1 MVKRFD
7 VVVIGAGSAG
17 TGVAS
22 TLNAA
27 GLSVGQVERWRV
39 GGTCLNAGCDPTK
52 TMLETAHVLRR
63 ARTADRLGLVIPLA
77 APDWTAIRSRVRWVI
92 DTIRGGDGDA
102 NVRAEGIALFKAA
115 ARFVDPHTVELG
127 DGGERITADRFV
139 IATGSQEVRP
149 DITGLAEADVKTNV
163 EIVDIGALPRRL
175 AIIGGGTIA
184 TEFAQMFA
192 RLGVQVT
199 VVGSADRIMP
209 KEEPAL
215 ADQLA
220 AVLVADGA
228 TIRTGIKVTRIER
241 RGSEHVLFGA
251 TRSEPETEREVA
263 IADMILLAAG
273 RKPVVDLGLD
283 AAGVTFDEKSGVEV
297 DEYLRTSAPHIWALG
312 DCASALKFTHLADCQ
327 AEQLAANILAGIR
340 GDGSLKKIDDDVVP
354 WTTFTEPE
362 LARVGMTERQAREA
376 GHDVVV
382 AESPVSDEPR
392 AIETDQRAG
401 SVKLVV
407 DRETG
412 RILGGHILS
421 ARGGEMLAEIV
432 LAMRHDLP
440 VAAIAE
446 TIHTYP
452 GFGRIVHAV
461 AQAAERDR
469 TGSHSSESGA
479 PAD

>member
-1 MVKRFD
+1 MVNRFD
-7 VVVIGAGSAG
+7 VIVIGAGSAG

-27 GLSVGQVERWRV
+27 GLAVAQVERWRV

-52 TMLETAHVLRR
+52 TMLETAHVLHR
-63 ARTADRLGLVIPLA
+63 ARTADRLGLVIPRA
-77 APDWTAIRSRVRWVI
+77 EPDWAAIRSRVRRVI

-102 NVRAEGIALFKAA
+102 NVRAEGITLFKAE
-115 ARFVDPHTVELG
+115 ARFIDPHTIELAP
-127 DGGERITADRFV
+127 GGERIMADRLV
-139 IATGSQEVRP
+139 IATGSEEVRP
-149 DITGLAEADVKTNV
+149 EIEGLGQADVKTNV

-192 RLGVQVT
+192 RLGVEVT
-199 VVGSADRIMP
+199 IVGSSERIMP

-220 AVLVADGA
+220 EVLRADGV
-228 TIRTGIKVTRIER
+228 TVRTGVKVSRIAR
-241 RGSEHVLFGA
+241 RGAEQVLFGSTKA
-251 TRSEPETEREVA
+251 EPDDVREVA
-263 IADMILLAAG
+263 TADMILLAAG

-283 AAGVTFDEKSGVEV
+283 AAGVRFDAKTGIAV
-297 DEYLRTSAPHIWALG
+297 DEYLRTSVSHIWATG
-312 DCASALKFTHLADCQ
+312 DCATAEKFTHVADYQ
-327 AEQLAANILAGIR
+327 AELLAANILAEIR
-340 GDGSLKKIDDDVVP
+340 GQGAAKPITDRVIP

-362 LARVGMTERQAREA
+362 LARVGMTEAEARDA

-382 AESPVSDEPR
+382 AENPVAGESR
-392 AIETDQRAG
+392 AIETDQLAG
-401 SVKLVV
+401 SVRLIV
-407 DRETG
+407 DRPTG

-432 LAMRHDLP
+432 LAMRHGLP
-440 VAAIAE
+440 VAAIAA

-452 GFGRIVHAV
+452 SFGRIVQST
-461 AQAAERDR
+461 AQAAERER
-469 TGSHSSESGA
+469 QGA
-479 PAD
+479 ERG

>member
-27 GLSVGQVERWRV
+27 GLSVAQVERWRV

-52 TMLETAHVLRR
+52 TMLETAHTLHR
-63 ARTADRLGLVIPLA
+63 ARTSERLGLVIPRA
-77 APDWTAIRSRVRWVI
+77 APDWTAIRARVRHVI

-102 NVRAEGIALFKAA
+102 NVRAEGITLYKAVA
-115 ARFVDPHTVELG
+115 WFSAPHTVELG
-127 DGGERITADRFV
+127 ASGERITADRFV
-139 IATGSQEVRP
+139 IATGSEEVRP
-149 DITGLAEADVKTNV
+149 DIDGLAEADVKTNV
-163 EIVDIGALPRRL
+163 EIVDINALPRRL

-199 VVGSADRIMP
+199 VIGSADRIMP

-215 ADQLA
+215 ADQLT

-241 RGSEHVLFGA
+241 RGAEHVLFGA
-251 TRSEPETEREVA
+251 TKSEADTERAVA
-263 IADMILLAAG
+263 AADMILLAAG

-283 AAGVTFDEKSGVEV
+283 AAGVRFDERSGIEV
-297 DEYLRTSAPHIWALG
+297 DVYLRTSADHIWALG
-312 DCASALKFTHLADCQ
+312 DCASALKFTHLADYQ
-327 AEQLAANILAGIR
+327 AEQLAANILAEIR
-340 GDGSLKKIDDDVVP
+340 GDGSPEKIDDDVVP

-362 LARVGMTERQAREA
+362 LARVGMTEREAREA

-382 AESPVSDEPR
+382 VESPMADEPR

-407 DRETG
+407 ERRSG

-440 VAAIAE
+440 VSAIAE

-452 GFGRIVHAV
+452 GFGRIIHAA
-461 AQAAERDR
+461 AQAAERER
-469 TGSHSSESGA
+469 TANHSS
-479 PAD
+479 

>member
-27 GLSVGQVERWRV
+27 GLSVAQVERWRV

-52 TMLETAHVLRR
+52 TMLETAHTLHR
-63 ARTADRLGLVIPLA
+63 ARTADRLGLVIPRA
-77 APDWTAIRSRVRWVI
+77 VPDWTAIRSRVRRVI

-102 NVRAEGIALFKAA
+102 NVRAEGITLYKAA
-115 ARFVDPHTVELG
+115 ARFTDARTVELG
-127 DGGERITADRFV
+127 AGGERITADRFV
-139 IATGSQEVRP
+139 IATGAEEVRP
-149 DITGLAEADVKTNV
+149 DIDGLAEADVKTNV

-199 VVGSADRIMP
+199 VIGSAEPIMP

-241 RGSEHVLFGA
+241 RGSEQILFG
-251 TRSEPETEREVA
+251 TTWSQPETEREVA

-283 AAGVTFDEKSGVEV
+283 AAGVRFDEKSGIEV
-297 DEYLRTSAPHIWALG
+297 DEYLRTSADHIWALG
-312 DCASALKFTHLADCQ
+312 DCASSLKFTHLADYQ
-327 AEQLAANILAGIR
+327 AELLAANILAGIR
-340 GDGSLKKIDDDVVP
+340 GDGSPKKIDDRVVP

-362 LARVGMTERQAREA
+362 LARVGMTEQEAREA

-382 AESPVSDEPR
+382 AESAVADEPR
-392 AIETDQRAG
+392 AIETDQRGG

-407 DRETG
+407 ERHSG

-421 ARGGEMLAEIV
+421 ARGGEMLAEIA

-452 GFGRIVHAV
+452 SFGRIVHAV

-469 TGSHSSESGA
+469 TANHSA
-479 PAD
+479 